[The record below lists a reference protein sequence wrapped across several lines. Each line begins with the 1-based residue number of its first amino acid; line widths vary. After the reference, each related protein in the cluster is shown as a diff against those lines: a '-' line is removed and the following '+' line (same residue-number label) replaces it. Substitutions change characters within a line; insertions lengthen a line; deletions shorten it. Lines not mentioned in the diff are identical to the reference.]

1 MLNYKIE
8 ELKYKLDN
16 LEKENQ
22 KLRFQLKEKD
32 IKIDE
37 LLSENKKLI
46 DDKIELISILSK
58 AEVIGN
64 KIYVKTI

>member
-37 LLSENKKLI
+37 LLSENKSLI
-46 DDKIELISILSK
+46 NDKIELISILSK
-58 AEVIGN
+58 VEVIGN